1 MYQLIVYQ
9 DKNYKKIC
17 RNRNLKFQSVS
28 ILIVQKSKLKINLT
42 KVTAF
47 LQNKFQKRRILIKIL
62 LLLSVKNKD
71 KVQQNKEVLTTGMFK
86 ETSNQFLIN

>member
-1 MYQLIVYQ
+1 
-9 DKNYKKIC
+9 
-17 RNRNLKFQSVS
+17 
-28 ILIVQKSKLKINLT
+28 VQKSKLKINLT